1 MNMAQKTVV
10 KGLVLA
16 AVSTACGYAAAS
28 TISVTSTG
36 AAGARS
42 WGTAGT
48 NLSIEG
54 AANTLASASALTGLK
69 VVLTMGAFQSRDS
82 IIQLQLTNARFAS
95 IGAFSAPSVSCT
107 SDNIVLDVGAPSS
120 ASATWDFGITGTSGT
135 TSNAVC
141 TFSSLALQAS
151 SLTTAGNITVAA
163 GVKRTSDSAYTYDA
177 TTAAAVIATAQS
189 QISTIAVGTA
199 FNGVVDYQS
208 KQGYGFVTSD
218 GGSSA
223 SGDILT
229 VTVASRNLDL
239 SFAGAL
245 SVNFVVSAESGKT
258 FSFLDTEA
266 CGTTPVLNNRSTTTG
281 RAYATLSGGSAT
293 LTINASCTT
302 LTFAGTAPISLG
314 NTTTASVEVGHK
326 DATPSTGIVIEPMTF
341 PAFTATVTQGST
353 TRGTPTSITPGSWT
367 SNGATV
373 VIPYMPINLTAGTS
387 AIDPVITIANRSS
400 LTGVLTGSMRD
411 EDGNAC
417 ALDNL
422 GSVSATRTKN
432 LGGLVKAA
440 FAACANLSQT
450 STERMYI
457 TITATLPDST
467 TTFYSGYTV
476 GNSSRVSVV
485 NSSNGK

>member
-1 MNMAQKTVV
+1 MNMAQKSVV

-16 AVSTACGYAAAS
+16 AVSTACGYAAAA
-28 TISVTSTG
+28 TITVTNTG
-36 AAGARS
+36 TGVRA
-42 WGTAGT
+42 WGSPQNQ

-54 AANTLASASALTGLK
+54 AAATPSSASALTGLK
-69 VVLTMGAFQSRDS
+69 VVLSMGAFHSRDS
-82 IIQLQLTNARFAS
+82 IVQLQLTNARFAS
-95 IGAFSAPSVSCT
+95 IGAFSAPSVTCF
-107 SDNIVLDVGAPSS
+107 SDNIVLDVGAPTA

-151 SLTTAGNITVAA
+151 SLTTAGNITIAA
-163 GVKRTSDSAYTYDA
+163 GTKRTSDSTYSYDA
-177 TTAAAVIATAQS
+177 TTASAVIATAQS
-189 QISTIAVGTA
+189 QIGAITVGTA
-199 FNGVVDYQS
+199 FNGIVDYQS
-208 KQGYGFVTSD
+208 KQGYGFVTND
-218 GGSSA
+218 GGSSS

-229 VTVASRNLDL
+229 VRVATNDTQL
-239 SFAGAL
+239 SLTTAL
-245 SVNFVVSAESGKT
+245 SLNFVVSAESGKS
-258 FSFLDTEA
+258 FSFLDNEA

-281 RAYATLSGGSAT
+281 RAYATITGGSTT
-293 LTINASCTT
+293 LTINATCST
-302 LTFAGTAPISLG
+302 LTFVGTAPMTLG
-314 NTTTASVEVGHK
+314 NTVTASVELGHK

-341 PAFTATVTQGST
+341 PSFTATVSQAGT
-353 TRGTPTSITPGSWT
+353 TRGTPTSIVPGSWT

-400 LTGVLTGSMRD
+400 LTGVLTGTMRD

-417 ALDNL
+417 VLDNL
-422 GSVSATRTKN
+422 GSVGATRTKN

-457 TITATLPDST
+457 SITATLPDST